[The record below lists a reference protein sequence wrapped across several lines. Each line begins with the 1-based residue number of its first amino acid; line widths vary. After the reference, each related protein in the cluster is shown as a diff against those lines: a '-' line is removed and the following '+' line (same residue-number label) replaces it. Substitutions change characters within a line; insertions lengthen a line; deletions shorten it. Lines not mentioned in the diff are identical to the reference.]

1 MRSEYFPSVF
11 DLPTLS
17 TVKKEKKR
25 NAIHRLALNDVHL
38 DTNEA
43 QLCLN
48 IVEEY
53 KERTENSVGVE
64 AKGIVSLS
72 SVSTCC

>member
-1 MRSEYFPSVF
+1 M
-11 DLPTLS
+11 
-17 TVKKEKKR
+17 
-25 NAIHRLALNDVHL
+25 ALNDVHL

-48 IVEEY
+48 IEEY

-64 AKGIVSLS
+64 AKCLCLLLAYAVNNN
-72 SVSTCC
+72 T

>member
-1 MRSEYFPSVF
+1 M
-11 DLPTLS
+11 
-17 TVKKEKKR
+17 
-25 NAIHRLALNDVHL
+25 ALNDVHL

-53 KERTENSVGVE
+53 KERTESSVGVE

-72 SVSTCC
+72 SVSICC

>member
-1 MRSEYFPSVF
+1 M
-11 DLPTLS
+11 
-17 TVKKEKKR
+17 
-25 NAIHRLALNDVHL
+25 ALNDVHF

-64 AKGIVSLS
+64 AKCLCLLLS
-72 SVSTCC
+72 ICC